1 MGHVEEDV
9 VLEITGVGLVVDV
22 GGQTVHGLLL
32 LGRLVRCE
40 DLLQAE
46 PVAAEHGVDELEVRE
61 LVEHAGVDLAADSCC
76 LGMDAAE
83 LTTQNRVIIEVLEGV
98 LAGGVVH
105 DGRNLHVVQDLHVG
119 LEQLVV
125 EEAIAIAASEL
136 HADHAEVLDA
146 VLELVDVFLAAE
158 RRKNGVGNEAAFGAL
173 AHLGGLLVH
182 DLAHVEGQPFLPHRH
197 AQHRDVD
204 ASLVHC
210 LDLGLERIVAV
221 NVVQDLLAFGVLKDD
236 LVLRTVRSLAQI
248 SLHAEG
254 DRRGVQKAV
263 KHLFV
268 GEQVGR
274 QEVHVIVDN
283 ASFSHFLSFFVVG
296 CQ

>member
-1 MGHVEEDV
+1 M
-9 VLEITGVGLVVDV
+9 
-22 GGQTVHGLLL
+22 
-32 LGRLVRCE
+32 
-40 DLLQAE
+40 
-46 PVAAEHGVDELEVRE
+46 
-61 LVEHAGVDLAADSCC
+61 
-76 LGMDAAE
+76 
-83 LTTQNRVIIEVLEGV
+83 
-98 LAGGVVH
+98 VH
-105 DGRNLHVVQDLHVG
+105 DGRDLHVVQDLHVG

-125 EEAIAIAASEL
+125 EEAIAIATSEL
-136 HADHAEVLDA
+136 HADHTEVLDA

-158 RRKNGVGNEAAFGAL
+158 RRKNGVGNEAAFGAF
-173 AHLGGLLVH
+173 AHFGGLLVH
-182 DLAHVEGQPFLPHRH
+182 DLAHVEGQPLLPHRH

-204 ASLVHC
+204 AGLVHG
-210 LDLGLERIVAV
+210 LDLGFERVVAV
-221 NVVQDLLAFGVLKDD
+221 DVVQNLLAFGVLKDD
-236 LVLRTVRSLAQI
+236 LVLRAVRGLAQI

-274 QEVHVIVDN
+274 QEVHIIVDN

>member
-1 MGHVEEDV
+1 
-9 VLEITGVGLVVDV
+9 
-22 GGQTVHGLLL
+22 
-32 LGRLVRCE
+32 
-40 DLLQAE
+40 
-46 PVAAEHGVDELEVRE
+46 
-61 LVEHAGVDLAADSCC
+61 
-76 LGMDAAE
+76 MDAAE

-105 DGRNLHVVQDLHVG
+105 NSRNLHVVQDLHVG

-158 RRKNGVGNEAAFGAL
+158 RRENGVGNEAAFGAL

-210 LDLGLERIVAV
+210 LDFGLERIVAV

-236 LVLRTVRSLAQI
+236 LVLRAVRGLAQI

-254 DRRGVQKAV
+254 DRRGV
-263 KHLFV
+263 
-268 GEQVGR
+268 
-274 QEVHVIVDN
+274 
-283 ASFSHFLSFFVVG
+283 
-296 CQ
+296 